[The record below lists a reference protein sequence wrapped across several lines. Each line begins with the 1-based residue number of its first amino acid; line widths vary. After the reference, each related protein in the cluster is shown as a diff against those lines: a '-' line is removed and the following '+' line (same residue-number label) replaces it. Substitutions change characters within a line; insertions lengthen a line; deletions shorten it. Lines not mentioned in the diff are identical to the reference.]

1 MHCKNSSRTK
11 LPTRFALL
19 LALFSAAA
27 AVAQTNDAMPTLEI
41 HADRVTAK
49 MPPTFYGL
57 MTEEINY
64 SYEGGLYGE
73 LVRNRAFKADAL
85 QEIIKP
91 DEYDPAKMYPSKYPT
106 NTAPK
111 YWSPVFGCGSKISL
125 DPNEPLNAA
134 LNVSLKLDA
143 SQARKNSPA
152 GIANSGY
159 WGIPVRPNTTY
170 HASFYAKAKG
180 FSGPLTVRLV
190 NVLDTNKT
198 TITAHALV
206 PDKSKKKAG
215 FEWQMV
221 VPTNGGVVASDVNAT
236 NNPDKT
242 EEFTWHL
249 GEMTVPVASAEIPKI
264 SKDWQKYEVTLTTGD
279 LNLLPWDRDKPSKN
293 NRLEISTT
301 KPRSF
306 WAKLWGKAATIW
318 FQQVS
323 LFPPTYKDRA
333 NGNRIDISQLLDE
346 AHPKFLRFPGGNYVE
361 GDYFNERFNW
371 KQTIGPVEQRPG
383 HRSCWGYWSTD
394 GFGLPEFLG
403 WCQDLGME
411 PVLAVFAGYTL
422 KHDYIPAGPK
432 LEPFVQEA
440 LEEIEYVTGDASTKW
455 GAQRIKDGRPN
466 PFQLRYV
473 EIGNE
478 DWFDKSGSYDGR
490 FAQFYDAIKAK
501 YPQLKIIST
510 VGYEHPE
517 SQRVHSRTPDLVDEH
532 YYRSEEEMESQSFV
546 YDSRDRSN
554 PTKIFV
560 GEWATRVG
568 SPTPNMAGALG
579 DAAWMCCLERNADIV
594 LMHCYAPLFV
604 NVSDL
609 GAGRSMQWKSDLIGY
624 DALTSYGSPSYY
636 AQQMFGTHGGDEV
649 LATDAQN
656 LPAYTWNIPSRRR
669 NNVDQPASTREV
681 KSLFYSATRETASGK
696 IIVKVVNRADAPQ
709 DLKVEISGVSSIAD
723 EGTATVLKADN
734 RDATNSIDDPE
745 KVVPATEKVNG
756 LGTGFTHTFPPC
768 SITIL
773 ELSAK

>member
-1 MHCKNSSRTK
+1 MHLKNSPRKK
-11 LPTRFALL
+11 LASQLAVL
-19 LALFSAAA
+19 LAAFSAATSFA
-27 AVAQTNDAMPTLEI
+27 EPATDATIPVLQI
-41 HADRVTAK
+41 RADQVVAK

-73 LVRNRAFKADAL
+73 LIRNRTFKADAI
-85 QEIIKP
+85 QQPIKP
-91 DEYDPAKMYPSKYPT
+91 ENYDPAKYYPVQIAVT
-106 NTAPK
+106 NPPK
-111 YWSPVFGCGSKISL
+111 FWNAVGSAKISL
-125 DPNEPLNAA
+125 DTNTVLNDA
-134 LNVSLKLDA
+134 LNVSLKLDVSGA
-143 SQARKNSPA
+143 SKNSPA
-152 GIANSGY
+152 GVANGGY
-159 WGIPVRPNTTY
+159 WGIALQPNTTY
-170 HASFYAKAKG
+170 HASFYAKAKDFNG
-180 FSGPLTVRLV
+180 DLTVSLV
-190 NVLDTNKT
+190 HVLNTNNI
-198 TITAHALV
+198 TIHAIR
-206 PDKSKKKAG
+206 DKSEKAVG
-215 FEWQMV
+215 FDWYLGGF
-221 VPTNGGVVASDVNAT
+221 TNGGKGLSGVSAT
-236 NNPDKT
+236 NSPKKLETFD
-242 EEFTWHL
+242 WYL
-249 GEMTVPVASAEIPKI
+249 GEMTFPFASAAVPKI
-264 SKDWQKYEVTLTTGD
+264 SGDWQKYEVTLTTG
-279 LNLLPWDRDKPSKN
+279 NIEPSKN

-301 KPRSF
+301 QPRSF
-306 WAKLWGKAATIW
+306 WAKLFGRPATIW

-323 LFPPTYKDRA
+323 LMPPTYKDRA
-333 NGNRIDISQLLDE
+333 NGNRTDLSQLLDD

-361 GDYFNERFNW
+361 GDYFNEHFNW
-371 KQTIGPVEQRPG
+371 KQTIGPLEQRPG

-403 WCQDLGME
+403 WCQDLNME

-432 LEPFVQEA
+432 LEPYVEEA
-440 LEEIEYVTGDASTKW
+440 LEEIEYITGDASTKW
-455 GAQRIKDGRPN
+455 GAQRIKDGYPN
-466 PFQLRYV
+466 PFTLRYV

-478 DWFDKSGSYDGR
+478 DWFDRSGSYDGR

-501 YPQLKIIST
+501 YPQLKLIST
-510 VGYEHPE
+510 VGYEHAG
-517 SQRVHSRTPDLVDEH
+517 SQQVHSRTPDLVDEH

-624 DALTSYGSPSYY
+624 DALNSYGSPSYY

-649 LATDAQN
+649 LATGAQN
-656 LPAYTWNIPSRRR
+656 LPTYPWNIPARKRDGKD
-669 NNVDQPASTREV
+669 VPAATREV
-681 KSLFYSATRETASGK
+681 KSIFYSATRDTASGK
-696 IIVKVVNRADAPQ
+696 IIVKIVNRADAPQ
-709 DLKVEISGVSSIAD
+709 PMKIEITGDIAIAD

-734 RDATNSIDDPE
+734 RDATNTLDDPK
-745 KVVPATEKVNG
+745 KVVPVTETVHG
-756 LGTGFTHTFPPC
+756 LGRSFTRTFPPC

-773 ELSAK
+773 ELQAK